1 MESVMP
7 KMPIVPLP
15 ASGSCPP
22 GYNRV
27 GNMFMPTSSA
37 KPAIEKNGSC
47 HPGYQTVGNYC
58 IAQSKNAKMIIPAS
72 GSCPPGFNRVGN
84 YFMANKLD

>member
-1 MESVMP
+1 MP

-27 GNMFMPTSSA
+27 GN
-37 KPAIEKNGSC
+37 
-47 HPGYQTVGNYC
+47 
-58 IAQSKNAKMIIPAS
+58 
-72 GSCPPGFNRVGN
+72 